1 MANQEPKKGGF
12 EEMTKEIRQIP
23 LLAIKPDPTQPRKE
37 FGEDELHELAQSIR
51 QNGLLNPITV
61 KTNGDGEYIIAA
73 GERRYRAH
81 QILDA
86 ETIECIVY
94 NGSNGKELQLVEN
107 INRKDLNPM
116 EVANAYLDYIN
127 SGHTIEELAE
137 VVGKPKNIISWML
150 NLTNCHGQLK
160 HLVGHGQISMQVAIS
175 ASKLS
180 ENGQLRALRTMQTTK
195 LNVAECQALCE
206 QIYSEESQVDM
217 FAEEPKLTEEEMK
230 ARAKI
235 RSALDR
241 ACHALQEVN
250 KMEVDNPGISAQAI
264 AEKLDITQEKVDLLY
279 KLVGQFK
286 KNLRQKRV
294 AALC

>member
-1 MANQEPKKGGF
+1 MD
-12 EEMTKEIRQIP
+12 KEIRQIP
-23 LLAIKPDPTQPRKE
+23 LLAIKPDPSQPRKE
-37 FGEDELHELAQSIR
+37 FDEDELQELAQSIH

-61 KTNGDGEYIIAA
+61 KTNGDGEYIIIA

-81 QILDA
+81 QILET

-94 NGSNGKELQLVEN
+94 NGNNSKELQLVEN
-107 INRKDLNPM
+107 INRKDLNAM
-116 EVANAYLDYIN
+116 
-127 SGHTIEELAE
+127 ELAE
-137 VVGKPKNIISWML
+137 AYRSYLNDSHSLDELSQVVGKPKNIISWML
-150 NLTNCHGQLK
+150 NLEKCLSEVQHMVRQSQLS
-160 HLVGHGQISMQVAIS
+160 LVIAIS
-175 ASKLS
+175 LSKLTD
-180 ENGQLRALRTMQTTK
+180 NGQLRALRSMQTTK

-206 QIYSEESQVDM
+206 QIYSEENQADM
-217 FAEEPKLTEEEMK
+217 FTEEPKLTEQEMK
-230 ARAKI
+230 VRIKI
-235 RSALDR
+235 QSALDR

>member
-1 MANQEPKKGGF
+1 
-12 EEMTKEIRQIP
+12 MTKEIRQIP

-37 FGEDELHELAQSIR
+37 FDDDELQELAQSIH

-61 KTNGDGEYIIAA
+61 KTNGDWGYIIIA

-86 ETIECIVY
+86 ETIECIVN

-107 INRKDLNPM
+107 INRKDLNYM
-116 EVANAYLDYIN
+116 ELAEAYRSYLDD
-127 SGHTIEELAE
+127 GHSLDELSE
-137 VVGKPKNIISWML
+137 VVGKTKNIISWML
-150 NLTNCHGQLK
+150 NLEKCRTEVQ
-160 HLVGHGQISMQVAIS
+160 HLVRRSQLSLVIAIS
-175 ASKLS
+175 LSKLT

-195 LNVAECQALCE
+195 LNVVECQALCE
-206 QIYSEESQVDM
+206 QIYLEENQVDM
-217 FAEEPKLTEEEMK
+217 FTEESKLTAEEMK

-235 RSALDR
+235 QSALDR
-241 ACHALQEVN
+241 ACQALQEVN
-250 KMEVDNPGISAQAI
+250 RMEGDNPGISAQAI

-279 KLVGQFK
+279 NLVGQFK
-286 KNLRQKRV
+286 KNLKQRRV

>member
-1 MANQEPKKGGF
+1 MD
-12 EEMTKEIRQIP
+12 KEIRQIP

-37 FGEDELHELAQSIR
+37 FGEEDLWELAQSIR
-51 QNGLLNPITV
+51 QNGLLSPITV
-61 KTNGDGEYIIAA
+61 KTNGDGEYIIIA

-94 NGSNGKELQLVEN
+94 NGSNGKELQLIEN
-107 INRKDLNPM
+107 INRKDLNYM
-116 EVANAYLDYIN
+116 ELAGAYRSYLDG
-127 SGHTIEELAE
+127 GHTLEELSE

-150 NLTNCHGQLK
+150 NLENCRPEVQHMVRRSQLS
-160 HLVGHGQISMQVAIS
+160 LVVGISL
-175 ASKLS
+175 SKLT

-195 LNVAECQALCE
+195 LNVAECQALCDK
-206 QIYSEESQVDM
+206 IYSEENQVEM
-217 FAEEPKLTEEEMK
+217 FAEEPQLTDEEMK

-235 RSALDR
+235 QSALDR
-241 ACHALQEVN
+241 ACQALQEVN
-250 KMEVDNPGISAQAI
+250 KIEVETPGISAQAI

-279 KLVGQFK
+279 NLVGQFK
-286 KNLRQKRV
+286 KNLKQRRV

>member
-1 MANQEPKKGGF
+1 
-12 EEMTKEIRQIP
+12 MTKEIRQIP

-37 FGEDELHELAQSIR
+37 FDDEELQELAQSIH

-61 KTNGDGEYIIAA
+61 KTNGDWGYIIIA

-86 ETIECIVY
+86 ETIECIVN

-107 INRKDLNPM
+107 INRKDLNYM
-116 EVANAYLDYIN
+116 ELAEAYRSYLDD
-127 SGHTIEELAE
+127 GHSLDELSE
-137 VVGKPKNIISWML
+137 VVGKTKNIISWML
-150 NLTNCHGQLK
+150 NLEKCRTEVQ
-160 HLVGHGQISMQVAIS
+160 HLVRRSQLSLVIAIS
-175 ASKLS
+175 LSKLT

-195 LNVAECQALCE
+195 LNVVECQALCE
-206 QIYSEESQVDM
+206 QIYLEENQVDM
-217 FAEEPKLTEEEMK
+217 FTEESKLTAEEMK

-235 RSALDR
+235 QSALDR
-241 ACHALQEVN
+241 ACQALQEVN
-250 KMEVDNPGISAQAI
+250 RMEGDNPGISAQAI

-279 KLVGQFK
+279 NLVGQFK
-286 KNLRQKRV
+286 KNLKQRRV

>member
-1 MANQEPKKGGF
+1 
-12 EEMTKEIRQIP
+12 MTKEIRQIP
-23 LLAIKPDPTQPRKE
+23 VLAIKPDPTQPRKD
-37 FGEDELHELAQSIR
+37 FDEDDLWELAQSIR

-61 KTNGDGEYIIAA
+61 KTNGDGGYIIIA

-107 INRKDLNPM
+107 INRKDLNYM
-116 EVANAYLDYIN
+116 ELAEAYRSYLD
-127 SGHTIEELAE
+127 SGHTLDELSQ

-150 NLTNCHGQLK
+150 NLEKCRPEVQ
-160 HLVGHGQISMQVAIS
+160 HLVRRSQLSLIIAIS
-175 ASKLS
+175 LSKLT
-180 ENGQLRALRTMQTTK
+180 ENGQLRALRMMQTTK

-206 QIYSEESQVDM
+206 QIYLEESQGDM
-217 FAEEPKLTEEEMK
+217 FIEEPKLTDVEMK
-230 ARAKI
+230 ARARI
-235 RSALDR
+235 QNALDR
-241 ACHALQEVN
+241 ACQALQEVN
-250 KMEVDNPGISAQAI
+250 KMEADNPGISAQAI

-286 KNLRQKRV
+286 KNLRQQRV

>member
-1 MANQEPKKGGF
+1 
-12 EEMTKEIRQIP
+12 MTKEIRQIP
-23 LLAIKPDPTQPRKE
+23 LLAIKLDPTQPRKD
-37 FGEDELHELAQSIR
+37 FDEDELQELAQSIHR
-51 QNGLLNPITV
+51 NGLLSPITV
-61 KTNGDGEYIIAA
+61 KTNGEGEYIIIA

-107 INRKDLNPM
+107 ISRKDLNAM
-116 EVANAYLDYIN
+116 ELAEAYRSYLD
-127 SGHTIEELAE
+127 SGHTLDELSQ
-137 VVGKPKNIISWML
+137 VVGKSRNIISWML
-150 NLTNCHGQLK
+150 NLEKCRPEVQ
-160 HLVGHGQISMQVAIS
+160 HLVGRSQLSLVIAIS
-175 ASKLS
+175 LSKLT
-180 ENGQLRALRTMQTTK
+180 ENGQLRALRTMQATR

-206 QIYSEESQVDM
+206 QIYSEENQVEM
-217 FAEEPKLTEEEMK
+217 FAEEPKLTDEEMK

-235 RSALDR
+235 QSALDR
-241 ACHALQEVN
+241 ACQALQEVN

>member
-1 MANQEPKKGGF
+1 
-12 EEMTKEIRQIP
+12 MTKEIRQIP
-23 LLAIKPDPTQPRKE
+23 VLAIKPDPTQPRKD
-37 FGEDELHELAQSIR
+37 FNEDDLWELAQSIR

-61 KTNGDGEYIIAA
+61 KTNGDGEYIIIA

-94 NGSNGKELQLVEN
+94 NGSNGRELQLVEN

-116 EVANAYLDYIN
+116 ELAEAYRSYLD
-127 SGHTIEELAE
+127 SGHTLDELGQ
-137 VVGKPKNIISWML
+137 VVGKPKNIISWIL
-150 NLTNCHGQLK
+150 NLEKCRPEVQ
-160 HLVGHGQISMQVAIS
+160 HLVRRSQLSLVIAI
-175 ASKLS
+175 ALSKLT
-180 ENGQLRALRTMQTTK
+180 ENGQLRALRAMQTTK

-206 QIYSEESQVDM
+206 QIYSEENQADM
-217 FAEEPKLTEEEMK
+217 FAEETKLTDEEMK

-235 RSALDR
+235 QSALDR
-241 ACHALQEVN
+241 ACQALQEVN

>member
-1 MANQEPKKGGF
+1 MN
-12 EEMTKEIRQIP
+12 KEIRQIP
-23 LLAIKPDPTQPRKE
+23 LLAIKPDPSQPRKE
-37 FGEDELHELAQSIR
+37 FDDEELQELAQSIHR
-51 QNGLLNPITV
+51 NGLLNPITV
-61 KTNGDGEYIIAA
+61 KTNGDGEYIIIA

-81 QILDA
+81 EILDY

-107 INRKDLNPM
+107 INRKDLNYM
-116 EVANAYLDYIN
+116 ELAGAYRSYLDD
-127 SGHTIEELAE
+127 GHTLEELSE

-150 NLTNCHGQLK
+150 NLEKCRPEVQ
-160 HLVGHGQISMQVAIS
+160 HLVSRSQLSLVIAIS
-175 ASKLS
+175 LSKLT

-206 QIYSEESQVDM
+206 QIYSEENQVDM
-217 FAEEPKLTEEEMK
+217 FTEEPKLTEQEMK

-235 RSALDR
+235 QSALDR
-241 ACHALQEVN
+241 ACQALQEVN
-250 KMEVDNPGISAQAI
+250 KMEVDNPGISAQAV